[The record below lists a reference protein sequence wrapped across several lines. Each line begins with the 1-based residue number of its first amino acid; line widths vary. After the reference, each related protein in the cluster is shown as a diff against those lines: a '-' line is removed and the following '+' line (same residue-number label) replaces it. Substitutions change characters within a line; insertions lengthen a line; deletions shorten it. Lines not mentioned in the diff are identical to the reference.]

1 MLNLLIF
8 ESITANLKN
17 IKKSPNLLSQKDF
30 MSMKMQGKVMVDA
43 LYTDLK
49 HVKKLKITIGKQR
62 FGETALDFFSEII
75 PKIDLV
81 WVIAPESDG
90 ELERFHI
97 ASKKKLWIG
106 SDLQAIR
113 LTSNKLET
121 KKYLK
126 SLSIN
131 TPDEITFDSLRKKS
145 YIEAVYKPIDGAGTT
160 DTYVIENEKNIT
172 NTLSKKRSCFF
183 LEEWVEGT
191 AYSVSLNCRLSGFDI
206 LSISKQHITSNH
218 LGKLFYEGVDPV
230 ESKMFKKLR
239 DSILPILHLIVSNIT
254 GLRGFIGIDFILKEN
269 SQISIIEINPR
280 LTCSYIGLSKYN
292 KDNTAVKILNSF
304 EIKNLV

>member
-17 IKKSPNLLSQKDF
+17 IKKSPKLLSQKDF
-30 MSMKMQGKVMVDA
+30 RSMKMQGNKMVEA
-43 LYTDLK
+43 LYYDLEQ
-49 HVKKLKITIGKQR
+49 VQQLNVTIGKQR
-62 FGETALDFFSEII
+62 IGQTALDFFSDII

-81 WVIAPESDG
+81 WVIAPESKS
-90 ELERFHI
+90 ELERFYI
-97 ASKKKLWIG
+97 ASKQKLWIG

-113 LTSNKLET
+113 LASNKLET

-131 TPDEITFDSLRKKS
+131 TPDEITFESLKKKN
-145 YIEAVYKPIDGAGTT
+145 YTEAVYKPIDGAGTT
-160 DTYVIENEKNIT
+160 DTYKIENKKNIIS
-172 NTLSKKRSCFF
+172 TLNKKSSCFF
-183 LEEWVEGT
+183 LEERVEGT
-191 AYSVSLNCRLSGFDI
+191 AYSVSLNCKLSGFDI

-218 LGKLFYEGVDPV
+218 LGKLFYEGVEPT
-230 ESKMFKKLR
+230 ENKMFKKLR

-254 GLRGFIGIDFILKEN
+254 GLRGFIGIDFILKKN

-304 EIKNLV
+304 EIKDLV

>member
-17 IKKSPNLLSQKDF
+17 IKKSPKLLSQKDF
-30 MSMKMQGKVMVDA
+30 RSMKMQGNEMVEA
-43 LYTDLK
+43 LYSDLK
-49 HVKKLKITIGKQR
+49 QVKQLNITIGKLR
-62 FGETALDFFSEII
+62 VGETALDFFSDII

-81 WVIAPESDG
+81 WVIAPESRS

-97 ASKKKLWIG
+97 ASKQKLWIG

-113 LTSNKLET
+113 LASNKLET

-131 TPDEITFDSLRKKS
+131 TPDEITFESLKKKN
-145 YIEAVYKPIDGAGTT
+145 YTEAVYKPIDGAGTT
-160 DTYVIENEKNIT
+160 DTYKIENKKNIIS
-172 NTLSKKRSCFF
+172 TLNKKPSCFF

-191 AYSVSLNCRLSGFDI
+191 AYSVSLNCNLSDFEI
-206 LSISKQHITSNH
+206 LSINKQHITSNH
-218 LGKLFYEGVDPV
+218 LGKLFYGGVKPV
-230 ESKMFKKLR
+230 ETKMFKKLHE
-239 DSILPILHLIVSNIT
+239 SILPIISLIVANIT
-254 GLRGFIGIDFILKEN
+254 DLRGFIGIDFILKEN

-280 LTCSYIGLSKYN
+280 LTCSYVGLSKYN
-292 KDNTAVKILNSF
+292 RDNTAVKILNSF
-304 EIKNLV
+304 EINNLV

>member
-17 IKKSPNLLSQKDF
+17 IKKSPKLLSQKDF
-30 MSMKMQGKVMVDA
+30 RSMKMQGNRMVDA
-43 LYTDLK
+43 LYFDLK
-49 HVKKLKITIGKQR
+49 QVKQLNITIGKQR
-62 FGETALDFFSEII
+62 IGETALDFFSDII
-75 PKIDLV
+75 PRIDMV
-81 WVIAPESDG
+81 WVVAPEINS

-97 ASKKKLWIG
+97 ASQKKLWIG

-113 LTSNKLET
+113 LASNKLET

-126 SLSIN
+126 SLNIN
-131 TPDEITFDSLRKKS
+131 TPDEVTFESLRKKN
-145 YIEAVYKPIDGAGTT
+145 YTKAVYKPIDGAGTT
-160 DTYVIENEKNIT
+160 DTYKIENKKNIIS
-172 NTLSKKRSCFF
+172 TLNKKRSYFF
-183 LEEWVEGT
+183 LEEWIEGT
-191 AYSVSLNCRLSGFDI
+191 PYSVSLNCRLSDFDV

-218 LGKLFYEGVDPV
+218 LGKLFYEGVEPV

-239 DSILPILHLIVSNIT
+239 ESILPILHLIVSNIT

-304 EIKNLV
+304 EIKDLI

>member
-17 IKKSPNLLSQKDF
+17 IKKSPKLLSQKDF
-30 MSMKMQGKVMVDA
+30 MSMKMQGKAMVDA
-43 LYTDLK
+43 LYSDLK
-49 HVKKLKITIGKQR
+49 HVKQLNTTIGKQR
-62 FGETALDFFSEII
+62 FGENALDFFSDII
-75 PKIDLV
+75 PKVDLV

-97 ASKKKLWIG
+97 ASQKKLWIG
-106 SDLQAIR
+106 SGLKAIR
-113 LTSNKLET
+113 LASNKLET

-126 SLSIN
+126 SLGIN
-131 TPDEITFDSLRKKS
+131 TPDKITFKSLKKKK
-145 YIEAVYKPIDGAGTT
+145 YTKAVYKPIDGAGTT
-160 DTYVIENEKNIT
+160 DTYIIETEKNII

-191 AYSVSLNCRLSGFDI
+191 AYSVSLNCNNSDFEI
-206 LSISKQHITSNH
+206 LSINKQYITSNH
-218 LGKLFYEGVDPV
+218 LGKLFYGGVKPV
-230 ESKMFKKLR
+230 ENKMFKKLHK
-239 DSILPILHLIVSNIT
+239 SILPIISLIAANIN

-280 LTCSYIGLSKYN
+280 LTCSYIGISKYKKSN
-292 KDNTAVKILNSF
+292 AALKILNSF

>member
-1 MLNLLIF
+1 
-8 ESITANLKN
+8 
-17 IKKSPNLLSQKDF
+17 
-30 MSMKMQGKVMVDA
+30 MKMQGNRMVDA
-43 LYTDLK
+43 LYFDLK
-49 HVKKLKITIGKQR
+49 QVKQLNITIGKQR
-62 FGETALDFFSEII
+62 IGETALDFFSDII

-81 WVIAPESDG
+81 WVIAPEINS

-113 LTSNKLET
+113 LASNKLET

-126 SLSIN
+126 SLNIN
-131 TPDEITFDSLRKKS
+131 TPDEITFESLRKKN
-145 YIEAVYKPIDGAGTT
+145 YTKAVYKPIDGAGTT
-160 DTYVIENEKNIT
+160 DTYKIENKKNIIS
-172 NTLSKKRSCFF
+172 TLNKKRSCFF
-183 LEEWVEGT
+183 LEEWIEGK
-191 AYSVSLNCRLSGFDI
+191 AYSVSLNCRLSGFDV
-206 LSISKQHITSNH
+206 LSISKQHITLNH
-218 LGKLFYEGVDPV
+218 SGKLFYEGVEPV

-239 DSILPILHLIVSNIT
+239 ESILPILHLIVSNIT

-269 SQISIIEINPR
+269 SQLSIIEINPR

>member
-1 MLNLLIF
+1 VLNLLIF

-17 IKKSPNLLSQKDF
+17 IKKSPKLLSQKDF
-30 MSMKMQGKVMVDA
+30 MSMKMQGKAMVDA
-43 LYTDLK
+43 LYSDLK
-49 HVKKLKITIGKQR
+49 HVKQLNTTIGKQR
-62 FGETALDFFSEII
+62 FGENALDFFSDII
-75 PKIDLV
+75 PKVDLV

-97 ASKKKLWIG
+97 ASQKKLWIG
-106 SDLQAIR
+106 SGLKAIR
-113 LTSNKLET
+113 LASNKLET

-126 SLSIN
+126 SLGIN
-131 TPDEITFDSLRKKS
+131 TPDKITFKSLKKKK
-145 YIEAVYKPIDGAGTT
+145 YTKAVYKPIDGAGTT
-160 DTYVIENEKNIT
+160 DTYIIETEKNII

-191 AYSVSLNCRLSGFDI
+191 AYSVSLNCNNSDFEI
-206 LSISKQHITSNH
+206 LSINKQYITSNH
-218 LGKLFYEGVDPV
+218 LGKLFYGGVKPV
-230 ESKMFKKLR
+230 ENKMFKKLHK
-239 DSILPILHLIVSNIT
+239 SILPIISLIAANIN

-280 LTCSYIGLSKYN
+280 LTCSYIGISKYKKSN
-292 KDNTAVKILNSF
+292 AALKILNSF

>member
-17 IKKSPNLLSQKDF
+17 IKKTPELLSQKDF
-30 MSMKMQGKVMVDA
+30 MSMKIQGKAMVDA
-43 LYTDLK
+43 LYSDLK
-49 HVKKLKITIGKQR
+49 HIKQLNTIIGKQK
-62 FGETALDFFSEII
+62 FGENALDFFSDVI

-106 SDLQAIR
+106 SGLQAIR
-113 LTSNKLET
+113 LASIKLET

-126 SLSIN
+126 SLGIN
-131 TPDEITFDSLRKKS
+131 TPDEITFKSLRKKN
-145 YIEAVYKPIDGAGTT
+145 YTKAVYKPIDGAGTS
-160 DTYVIENEKNIT
+160 DTYILDNEKNII
-172 NTLSKKRSCFF
+172 NTLSKKRSRFF
-183 LEEWVEGT
+183 LEEWVEGA
-191 AYSVSLNCRLSGFDI
+191 AYSVSLNCNLSDFEI
-206 LSISKQHITSNH
+206 LSINKQYITSNH
-218 LGKLFYEGVDPV
+218 LGKLFYGGVKPV
-230 ESKMFKKLR
+230 QNKMLKKLYEG
-239 DSILPILHLIVSNIT
+239 ILPIVSLIVANIN

-280 LTCSYIGLSKYN
+280 LTCSYIGISKYKKGN
-292 KDNTAVKILNSF
+292 VALKILNSF
-304 EIKNLV
+304 EINDLG

>member
-17 IKKSPNLLSQKDF
+17 IKKLPKLLSQKEF
-30 MSMKMQGKVMVDA
+30 ESMKMQGEAMLDA
-43 LYTDLK
+43 LYSDLK
-49 HVKKLKITIGKQR
+49 HIKQLNITIGKQK
-62 FGETALDFFSEII
+62 FGETALDFFSEVI

-97 ASKKKLWIG
+97 ASQKKLWIG
-106 SDLQAIR
+106 SGLHAIR

-126 SLSIN
+126 SLGIS
-131 TPDEITFDSLRKKS
+131 TPDEITLKSLRKNN
-145 YIEAVYKPIDGAGTT
+145 YIKAVRKPLDGAGTT
-160 DTYVIENEKNIT
+160 DTYIIENEKNIIH
-172 NTLSKKRSCFF
+172 TLYKKQSYFF

-206 LSISKQHITSNH
+206 LSINKQHITVNH
-218 LGKLFYEGVDPV
+218 LGKLIYTGVEPV
-230 ESKMFKKLR
+230 ESKLFKRLR
-239 DSILPILHLIVSNIT
+239 ENILPTLHLIVVNISD
-254 GLRGFIGIDFILKEN
+254 LRGFIGVDFILNEN

-292 KDNTAVKILNSF
+292 RDNTAVKILNSF
-304 EIKNLV
+304 EIKDLV

>member
-17 IKKSPNLLSQKDF
+17 IKKSPRLLSQKDF
-30 MSMKMQGKVMVDA
+30 RSMKMQGNRMVDA
-43 LYTDLK
+43 LYFDLK
-49 HVKKLKITIGKQR
+49 QVKQLNITIGKQR
-62 FGETALDFFSEII
+62 IGETALDFFSDII

-81 WVIAPESDG
+81 WVIAPEINS

-97 ASKKKLWIG
+97 ASQKKLWIG

-113 LTSNKLET
+113 LASNKLET

-126 SLSIN
+126 SLNIN
-131 TPDEITFDSLRKKS
+131 TPDEVTFESLRKKN
-145 YIEAVYKPIDGAGTT
+145 YTKAVYKPIDGAGTT
-160 DTYVIENEKNIT
+160 DTYKIENKKNIIS
-172 NTLSKKRSCFF
+172 TLNKKRSCFF
-183 LEEWVEGT
+183 LEEWIEGT
-191 AYSVSLNCRLSGFDI
+191 PYSVSLNCRLSDFDV

-218 LGKLFYEGVDPV
+218 LGKLFYEGVEPV

-239 DSILPILHLIVSNIT
+239 ESILPILHLIVSNIS
-254 GLRGFIGIDFILKEN
+254 GLRGFIGIDFILTEN
-269 SQISIIEINPR
+269 SQLSIIEINPR

-292 KDNTAVKILNSF
+292 KDNTAVKILNAF
-304 EIKNLV
+304 EMKNLV

>member
-17 IKKSPNLLSQKDF
+17 IKKSPKLLSQKDF
-30 MSMKMQGKVMVDA
+30 RSMKMQGNEMVEA
-43 LYTDLK
+43 LYSDLK
-49 HVKKLKITIGKQR
+49 QVKQLNITIGKQR
-62 FGETALDFFSEII
+62 IGETALDFFSDII
-75 PKIDLV
+75 PKIDFV
-81 WVIAPESDG
+81 WVIAPESKS

-97 ASKKKLWIG
+97 ASKQKLWIG

-113 LTSNKLET
+113 LASNKLET

-131 TPDEITFDSLRKKS
+131 TPDEITFESLKKKN
-145 YIEAVYKPIDGAGTT
+145 YTEAVYKPIDGAGTT
-160 DTYVIENEKNIT
+160 DTYKIKNKKHIIS
-172 NTLSKKRSCFF
+172 TLNKKPSCFF

-218 LGKLFYEGVDPV
+218 LGKLFYEGVEPV
-230 ESKMFKKLR
+230 ESKMYKKLR

-304 EIKNLV
+304 EIKDLV